1 MKQASYLAK
10 RRSCREAYSMP
21 KHSMSRC
28 LTLLCLLL
36 VLVSCGPVDRDG
48 VRLSTY
54 ENDATEA
61 LIREMLRT
69 LPDLN
74 PGVPKSHS
82 ISLGE
87 IVPKRDFTPASVPF
101 FKRFS
106 DTKLRIV
113 SAAVLAT
120 TPPDNIIIDP
130 EQRIAAYVLQIRHM
144 KQTAPDRWEYEA
156 GWSYKKQF
164 QRKKWTVTATDT
176 GYKAEPGEVLDGNF
190 E

>member
-1 MKQASYLAK
+1 MTRAPRLAK
-10 RRSCREAYSMP
+10 RRSCRHLLSMP
-21 KHSMSRC
+21 SHRMTRRLAILSF
-28 LTLLCLLL
+28 LLALA
-36 VLVSCGPVDRDG
+36 SCGPVDRDG
-48 VRLSTY
+48 ARLSTY

-61 LIREMLRT
+61 LVREMLRT

-101 FKRFS
+101 FKRFE
-106 DTKLRIV
+106 DTGLRIV
-113 SAAVLAT
+113 SAAVLTT

-130 EQRIAAYVLQIRHM
+130 ELRVAAYIVQIRHM
-144 KQTAPDRWEYEA
+144 KQTAPGRWEYEA
-156 GWSYKKQF
+156 GWSYKKLF
-164 QRKKWTVTATDT
+164 QRKKWTVTAAN
-176 GYKAEPGEVLDGNF
+176 GSHKIEAGEVLDGNL

>member
-1 MKQASYLAK
+1 MSHAPALAK
-10 RRSCREAYSMP
+10 HGGCREAYSMP
-21 KHSMSRC
+21 RHSMTRRLAILSF
-28 LTLLCLLL
+28 LLALA
-36 VLVSCGPVDRDG
+36 SCGPVDRDG
-48 VRLSTY
+48 GRLDAY

-61 LIREMLRT
+61 LVREILRT

-101 FKRFS
+101 FKRFE
-106 DTKLRIV
+106 DTGLRIV

-130 EQRIAAYVLQIRHM
+130 ELRVAAYVIQIRHM
-144 KQTAPDRWEYEA
+144 LQTAPGRWEYEA

-164 QRKKWTVTATDT
+164 QRKKWTVTAAD
-176 GYKAEPGEVLDGNF
+176 GSYKVEAGEILDGNV